1 MPTNDSSPEEFDEN
15 TPWQALYEQAADY
28 GNDFVTEVRSAV
40 DYGMSDPEDTVQM
53 ACAAAETAEAAAQAL
68 SHEWALYTPQQAAT
82 VAAALFAQMQATAKS
97 LRTLHQ
103 ATGHIA
109 EFLSQPMDK
118 PGMSAP
124 Q

>member
-53 ACAAAETAEAAAQAL
+53 ACAAAETAP
-68 SHEWALYTPQQAAT
+68 SRR
-82 VAAALFAQMQATAKS
+82 K
-97 LRTLHQ
+97 TLLPP
-103 ATGHIA
+103 I
-109 EFLSQPMDK
+109 
-118 PGMSAP
+118 
-124 Q
+124 